1 MSFNFELRILNYE
14 LTVEFNKLLILLK
27 QAALPRESLRTFRTF
42 RTLRTF
48 RTFENQTY
56 NIK

>member
-27 QAALPRESLRTFRTF
+27 QAALPRELLELLEPLELLKQSP
-42 RTLRTF
+42 
-48 RTFENQTY
+48 
-56 NIK
+56 